1 MENKSHHMMGQF
13 KQRDKA
19 VFYPSKGRALG
30 RLCHSLCELLRR
42 KIIYPQTEPRYRK
55 EEEEDKC
62 NECVRG

>member
-1 MENKSHHMMGQF
+1 MEYKSHPMMGQF

-19 VFYPSKGRALG
+19 VFYPSKGRPLG
-30 RLCHSLCELLRR
+30 RLRHGLCELLGRE
-42 KIIYPQTEPRYRK
+42 IIDPQTESRYRK